1 MRHFTICDSLY
12 YAPQV
17 IYPFSAKS
25 AWSRFI
31 GTCLSHLIL
40 LLPTSSS
47 CLAQRGVPLHNIVY
61 TCARWP
67 APPVWLSLYF
77 GHYKVNRSKC
87 DGRPCCDLSQVKP
100 GLPTL
105 LWILCWVQ
113 QLVRA
118 RSWRVSNQLCSPV
131 AQTVTLASFSTNG
144 KGRLILMLRMVDCVW
159 WCLVLC
165 LQVQNNCTL

>member
-1 MRHFTICDSLY
+1 MCDSLY

-47 CLAQRGVPLHNIVY
+47 CLTALRGVPLHNIVY

-77 GHYKVNRSKC
+77 GQLTQVNVMGHVLSEIRSSKSASKC
-87 DGRPCCDLSQVKP
+87 AACH
-100 GLPTL
+100 L
-105 LWILCWVQ
+105 LLILCTVPSAAC
-113 QLVRA
+113 A
-118 RSWRVSNQLCSPV
+118 RTTV
-131 AQTVTLASFSTNG
+131 ARDQPTPATQTVTLPSTAAVSPAWTAPMA
-144 KGRLILMLRMVDCVW
+144 RVVW
-159 WCLVLC
+159 CRDGGLCLV
-165 LQVQNNCTL
+165 VF